1 MPYFVKREPPN
12 LDPVSAQPS
21 RALQASGDPDAA
33 EDRRA
38 DPPALLPRGPG
49 ALPREVVATAHRRRL
64 LNAMAQA
71 VAEKGYVATS
81 ISDIVSRAR
90 VSRSAF
96 YGCFADKGD
105 CFLAG
110 YGGEAERHFGMIAEA
125 AAAEQ
130 DWSLQLRTG
139 VRVYVRELER
149 HPGFARSFLIEI
161 LTAGPEAL
169 QLRSAVYERYVSLM
183 KDWYANAP
191 AELGL
196 APLPDEV
203 FRAAVGA
210 TNELVVTRLERQA
223 ADPERSRSTP
233 PLEDLVLY
241 SLLALF
247 GLAGAAR
254 DALAVTP
261 SPPG

>member
-12 LDPVSAQPS
+12 LDPVNAIAP
-21 RALQASGDPDAA
+21 R
-33 EDRRA
+33 DRHPG
-38 DPPALLPRGPG
+38 PPALLPRGPA

-64 LNAMAQA
+64 LNSMAQA

-81 ISDIVSRAR
+81 ISDIVAGAR

-96 YGCFADKGD
+96 YGCFADKEA

-110 YGGEAERHFGMIAEA
+110 YAEEAERHFGLIAEA
-125 AAAEQ
+125 AAAER
-130 DWSLQLRTG
+130 DWPQQLRSG
-139 VRVYVRELER
+139 VRTYVRELEL

-161 LTAGPEAL
+161 LTAGPDAL
-169 QLRSAVYERYVSLM
+169 ELRSAVYERYVSLM
-183 KDWYANAP
+183 RDWYKNAP
-191 AELGL
+191 PELEL

-210 TNELVVTRLERQA
+210 TNELVVTRLERQGA
-223 ADPERSRSTP
+223 GAEP

-247 GLAGAAR
+247 GLAHAAR
-254 DALAVTP
+254 DAL
-261 SPPG
+261 SP

>member
-12 LDPVSAQPS
+12 LDPVST
-21 RALQASGDPDAA
+21 QASA
-33 EDRRA
+33 DRQA
-38 DPPALLPRGPG
+38 DLPALLPRGPA
-49 ALPREVVATAHRRRL
+49 ALPRDVVATAHRRRV

-96 YGCFADKGD
+96 YECFADKEA

-110 YGGEAERHFGMIAEA
+110 YAEEAERHFGMIAEA
-125 AAAEQ
+125 AAAED
-130 DWSLQLRTG
+130 DWSQQLRSG
-139 VRVYVRELER
+139 VRAYVRELER
-149 HPGFARSFLIEI
+149 HPGFAQSFLIEI

-169 QLRSAVYERYVSLM
+169 ELRSTVYERYVSLM
-183 KDWYANAP
+183 RDWYANAP
-191 AELGL
+191 AELAL

-210 TNELVVTRLERQA
+210 TNELVVTRLAQEVAGDQPA
-223 ADPERSRSTP
+223 
-233 PLEDLVLY
+233 LEDLVLY

-247 GLAGAAR
+247 GLADAAR
-254 DALAVTP
+254 DML
-261 SPPG
+261 GG